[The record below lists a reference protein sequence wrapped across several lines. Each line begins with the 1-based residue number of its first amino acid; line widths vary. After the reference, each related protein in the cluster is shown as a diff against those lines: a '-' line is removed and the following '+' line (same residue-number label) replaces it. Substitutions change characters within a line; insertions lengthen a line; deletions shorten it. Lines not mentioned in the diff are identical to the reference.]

1 MTENYI
7 PQFKSHFKNELT
19 NFIIYK
25 RSNGYFYTKD
35 TCDQLL
41 MMDNFFVSLN
51 TNDKVI
57 NQDIVDNWLLWCKD
71 TNKDVTRGKYFSR
84 ISKFCKYLRIM
95 GYENII
101 QPEARNIVYR
111 SEFIPYIFS
120 KEEIYKMNN
129 VLLNKTNI
137 TEFNNITTFYVMFNL
152 YYCCGLRKC
161 EVLNLRLKDLNY
173 KDKTLLIENSK
184 NNTSRIVP
192 LTDKLFD
199 LLSNYLNI
207 RNSDLEYIFI
217 SERNKKFN
225 KQYVSTLFKKLL
237 KESSIPPTY
246 EGKTQ
251 RLHDLR
257 HTFAVHTLRQMEEKG
272 FDLYTSLPILS
283 AYLGHKSIV
292 ETEYYLRLVKSE
304 NENIIN
310 KSKEYTKNL
319 YGKKDEF
326 YEE

>member
-1 MTENYI
+1 
-7 PQFKSHFKNELT
+7 
-19 NFIIYK
+19 
-25 RSNGYFYTKD
+25 
-35 TCDQLL
+35 

-84 ISKFCKYLRIM
+84 ISKFCKYLIIM

-120 KEEIYKMNN
+120 KKEIYKMNN